1 MIYLIY
7 ISSWASLLTLVQGQ
21 QRGQPLPVNAAA
33 AEAGN
38 GGREMLTSQTR
49 RKNRPRG
56 RRPGPQPSFGAL
68 SHLVLKQGS
77 LVSSGGQ
84 TWEQRGRRFRPRG
97 CAGLRTSACPD
108 NHHDGLVGIR
118 CPSNVGVHIFP
129 KTSCLRG
136 YSRGRFTSLCM
147 FF

>member
-38 GGREMLTSQTR
+38 GGSEMLTSQTR

-68 SHLVLKQGS
+68 SHLVLKQG
-77 LVSSGGQ
+77 Q
-84 TWEQRGRRFRPRG
+84 TWEQRGPQFRPRG
-97 CAGLRTSACPD
+97 CAERQ
-108 NHHDGLVGIR
+108 LV
-118 CPSNVGVHIFP
+118 P
-129 KTSCLRG
+129 T
-136 YSRGRFTSLCM
+136 TTM
-147 FF
+147 TA